1 MGVVIGDNL
10 QYVWKRSRKSA
21 QPALPDIAV
30 GAEDAGAGSIAQC
43 INAMLEKEGI
53 NISVNA
59 LIEGGETPKSILNNT
74 MKDMQVLDLT
84 GCNIEEVLYYV
95 SCGSPVFS
103 MTGSTDAV
111 LIIGYDS
118 NSVVIFDPA
127 LGTTY
132 RKTLT
137 EADEM
142 FTAAGNVFFTY
153 LVK

>member
-1 MGVVIGDNL
+1 MEITFSMCGNAPESPHSRHCRIL
-10 QYVWKRSRKSA
+10 RSVRRMPEQEALRSA
-21 QPALPDIAV
+21 T
-30 GAEDAGAGSIAQC
+30 
-43 INAMLEKEGI
+43 AMLEKEGI

>member
-1 MGVVIGDNL
+1 METLPEKVRN
-10 QYVWKRSRKSA
+10 SRHTV
-21 QPALPDIAV
+21 DIAV

-84 GCNIEEVLYYV
+84 DAISRRFFTMSAVAVRY
-95 SCGSPVFS
+95 F

-127 LGTTY
+127 PGTTY

>member
-1 MGVVIGDNL
+1 
-10 QYVWKRSRKSA
+10 
-21 QPALPDIAV
+21 
-30 GAEDAGAGSIAQC
+30 
-43 INAMLEKEGI
+43 MLEKEGI

-142 FTAAGNVFFTY
+142 FTPAGNVFFTY

>member
-1 MGVVIGDNL
+1 MGR
-10 QYVWKRSRKSA
+10 KRSRKSA

-84 GCNIEEVLYYV
+84 GCNIEEVLLCQLRQ
-95 SCGSPVFS
+95 SGIFHDRKHGCGA
-103 MTGSTDAV
+103 D
-111 LIIGYDS
+111 
-118 NSVVIFDPA
+118 
-127 LGTTY
+127 Y
-132 RKTLT
+132 RI
-137 EADEM
+137 
-142 FTAAGNVFFTY
+142 
-153 LVK
+153 

>member
-1 MGVVIGDNL
+1 M
-10 QYVWKRSRKSA
+10 
-21 QPALPDIAV
+21 
-30 GAEDAGAGSIAQC
+30 
-43 INAMLEKEGI
+43 
-53 NISVNA
+53 NA